1 MGSANDPLPR
11 VHRKRGVNMQ
21 NNKAV
26 HASERKRSEIITQ
39 ITQMLDSMSDRDL
52 YVLIGFIRHISSD
65 RKSN

>member
-1 MGSANDPLPR
+1 
-11 VHRKRGVNMQ
+11 MQ
-21 NNKAV
+21 NNKDA
-26 HASERKRSEIITQ
+26 HTSERKRSEIITQ